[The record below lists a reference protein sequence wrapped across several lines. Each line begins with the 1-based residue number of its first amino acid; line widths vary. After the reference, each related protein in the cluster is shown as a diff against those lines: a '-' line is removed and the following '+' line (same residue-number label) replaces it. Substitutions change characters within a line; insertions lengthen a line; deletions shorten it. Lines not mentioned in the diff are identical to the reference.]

1 MHIFSLCIIDEPRSA
16 HSPSLN
22 LGADHRVMHI
32 LSLMTIFIYCLL
44 KQNMLFVTFFLC
56 FCRCNK
62 SGRKWISLQEVFK
75 VICQYNYVYFRNISS
90 VATTKS
96 WFSLHASALCK
107 VLKTSRVTTLFSFSP
122 LFTILYIKEIE

>member
-16 HSPSLN
+16 SSLN

-44 KQNMLFVTFFLC
+44 IQNMLFVTFFVC

-62 SGRKWISLQEVFK
+62 SGRK
-75 VICQYNYVYFRNISS
+75 
-90 VATTKS
+90 
-96 WFSLHASALCK
+96 
-107 VLKTSRVTTLFSFSP
+107 
-122 LFTILYIKEIE
+122 

>member
-44 KQNMLFVTFFLC
+44 KQNMLFVTFFC
-56 FCRCNK
+56 VSVGVTKVVENEYHY
-62 SGRKWISLQEVFK
+62 RK
-75 VICQYNYVYFRNISS
+75 
-90 VATTKS
+90 
-96 WFSLHASALCK
+96 FSK
-107 VLKTSRVTTLFSFSP
+107 
-122 LFTILYIKEIE
+122 